1 MFDLMTQVMD
11 RLKGQTAP
19 MRIALVGGVVVL
31 LVGLAVVVAVTIGT
45 SFEPLYYNLD
55 PDDAAEVIQFLKKER
70 IEYRLVDQGRVIKVP
85 RKDVYETRL
94 QLVGSDLPRGG
105 VGFEI
110 FDKSNIGV
118 TEFVQNINYQR
129 ALQGELART
138 IREIRQVESARVHLV
153 IPKKSLFIEE
163 QKEATASV
171 ILKMKPGN
179 RLNKEQVE
187 GVMKLVAG
195 SVEGLHPAQV
205 TVLDTR
211 GMVLSQEIMQS
222 ANDKTMTARQISI
235 KREYE
240 SNLEK
245 RLRTM
250 MERVVG
256 LQKVVVRVSTL
267 MDFSRVERT
276 EELFDPDQTA
286 VRSEHLLSVANQE
299 PAAAGQGVPGVASN
313 VPGAVA
319 PVQVGAGTTAAS
331 NKDDQTRN
339 YEVSKTVSHTLLPVG
354 TVKNISVAVLVDGL
368 YREVGKDQKP
378 EFAPRSDA
386 DMLVYT
392 SMVKKA
398 IGFNKKRGDQVEV
411 ACVPFD
417 TASMAE
423 EVKAMKSAERY
434 HLIMIGAKYVLLALG
449 FLIFYLKVLKPL
461 LLFITQQFTMAV
473 PAGQEKSAARG
484 MGEMAEEVTEQ
495 VEIKKERTMMDQ
507 IRDYAGSN
515 PDEVARI
522 IKIWLKEQAS

>member
-1 MFDLMTQVMD
+1 MFDWMKQVLN
-11 RLKGQTAP
+11 RLKAQTVATQ
-19 MRIALVGGVVVL
+19 IALVGGIVVL
-31 LVGLAVVVAVTIGT
+31 LVGLVTILVLSIGT

-85 RKDVYETRL
+85 RRDVYETRL
-94 QLVGSDLPRGG
+94 KLVGSDLPRGG

-110 FDKSNIGV
+110 FDKSNLGV
-118 TEFVQNINYQR
+118 SEFVQNINYQR

-153 IPKKSLFIEE
+153 IPKKSLFIDE

-179 RLNKEQVE
+179 RLNKDQVE

-195 SVEGLHPAQV
+195 SVEGLEPAQV

-211 GMVLSQEIMQS
+211 GMVLSQEILQ
-222 ANDKTMTARQISI
+222 AADDKTMTARQLSI
-235 KREYE
+235 KRDYE
-240 SNLEK
+240 SSLEK

-256 LQKVVVRVSTL
+256 LQKVVVRVSAV
-267 MDFSRVERT
+267 MDFSQVEKT
-276 EELFDPDQTA
+276 EELYDPDQTA
-286 VRSEHLLSVANQE
+286 VRSEHLLSAFNQK
-299 PAAAGQGVPGVASN
+299 PAAAGQGVPGVVSN
-313 VPGAVA
+313 VPGGTA
-319 PVQVGAGTTAAS
+319 PGQAGAGGGAGS
-331 NKDDQTRN
+331 RKDDQTRN

-354 TVKNISVAVLVDGL
+354 TVKNVSVAVLVDGM
-368 YREVGKDQKP
+368 YKEAGKGKKP
-378 EFAPRSDA
+378 EFVSRSDE
-386 DMLVYT
+386 DLLVYT
-392 SMVKKA
+392 NMVKKA

-423 EVKAMKSAERY
+423 EVKAMKWAERY
-434 HLIMIGAKYVLLALG
+434 HLFMVAGRYALLILG
-449 FLIFYLKVLKPL
+449 LLILYLKVLKPL
-461 LLFITQQFTMAV
+461 FSFIGQQLSASSQRT
-473 PAGQEKSAARG
+473 SAARG
-484 MGEMAEEVTEQ
+484 MGEMAEEVAEQ

-507 IRDYAGSN
+507 IRDYARSN

-522 IKIWLKEQAS
+522 IKMWLKEPSS

>member
-1 MFDLMTQVMD
+1 MFDWMKQVMD
-11 RLKGQTAP
+11 RLKGQTVP

-31 LVGLAVVVAVTIGT
+31 LVGLAVAVAVSIGT

-55 PDDAAEVIQFLKKER
+55 PDAAAEVIQFLKKER

-94 QLVGSDLPRGG
+94 KLVGSDLPRGG

-110 FDKSNIGV
+110 FDKSNLGV

-129 ALQGELART
+129 ALQGELVRT
-138 IREIRQVESARVHLV
+138 IKEIRQVESARVHLV

-163 QKEATASV
+163 QKETTASV
-171 ILKMKPGN
+171 VLKMKPGS
-179 RLNKEQVE
+179 RLNKKQVD

-211 GMVLSQEIMQS
+211 GIVLSQEIMQS
-222 ANDKTMTARQISI
+222 ADDKTMTARQIGI

-240 SNLEK
+240 NNLEK

-250 MERVVG
+250 IERVVG
-256 LQKVVVRVSTL
+256 LQKVVVRVSAP
-267 MDFSRVERT
+267 MDFSQVEKT

-286 VRSEHLLSVANQE
+286 VRSEHLLSAANQE

-313 VPGAVA
+313 VPGAGTPTQTA
-319 PVQVGAGTTAAS
+319 GGGAKVS
-331 NKDDQTRN
+331 KKDDQTRN

-354 TVKNISVAVLVDGL
+354 TVKNISVAVLVDGI
-368 YREVGKDQKP
+368 YKEASKDQKP
-378 EFAPRSDA
+378 EFTPRSDA

-417 TASMAE
+417 TTSMAE

-434 HLIMIGAKYVLLALG
+434 DLIMVGAKYVLLALG
-449 FLIFYLKVLKPL
+449 LFIFYLKLLKPL
-461 LLFITQQFTMAV
+461 LLFIAQQLTMTG
-473 PAGQEKSAARG
+473 PAGERSTARG

-522 IKIWLKEQAS
+522 IKIWLKEQTG

>member
-1 MFDLMTQVMD
+1 MFDWMKQILN
-11 RLKGQTAP
+11 RLKAQSVS
-19 MRIALVGGVVVL
+19 MQIALVGGVVVL
-31 LVGLAVVVAVTIGT
+31 LVGLVTILVVSIGT

-70 IEYRLVDQGRVIKVP
+70 IEYQLVDQGRVIKVP

-94 QLVGSDLPRGG
+94 KLVGSDLPRGG

-110 FDKSNIGV
+110 FDKSNLGV
-118 TEFVQNINYQR
+118 SEFVQNINYQR

-153 IPKKSLFIEE
+153 IPKKSLFIDE

-179 RLNKEQVE
+179 RLNREQVE

-195 SVEGLHPAQV
+195 SVEGLEPAQV

-211 GMVLSQEIMQS
+211 GMVLSQEILQ
-222 ANDKTMTARQISI
+222 AADDKTMTARQLSI
-235 KREYE
+235 KRDYE
-240 SNLEK
+240 NGLEK

-250 MERVVG
+250 MGRVVG
-256 LQKVVVRVSTL
+256 LQKVVVRVSASL
-267 MDFSRVERT
+267 DFSQVEKT
-276 EELFDPDQTA
+276 EELYDPDQTA
-286 VRSEHLLSVANQE
+286 VRSEHLLSASNQK

-313 VPGAVA
+313 VPGGTA
-319 PVQVGAGTTAAS
+319 PGQAGIGAAPGS
-331 NKDDQTRN
+331 RKDDQTRN

-354 TVKNISVAVLVDGL
+354 TVKNISVAVLVDGI
-368 YREVGKDQKP
+368 YKEASKGQKP
-378 EFAPRSDA
+378 EFISRSDE
-386 DMLVYT
+386 DLLVYT
-392 SMVKKA
+392 NMVKKA

-423 EVKAMKSAERY
+423 EVKAMKWAERY
-434 HLIMIGAKYVLLALG
+434 HLVMVVGRYVLLILG
-449 FLIFYLKVLKPL
+449 LLILYLKVLKPL
-461 LLFITQQFTMAV
+461 LSFIGQQLSASSQRT
-473 PAGQEKSAARG
+473 SAARG
-484 MGEMAEEVTEQ
+484 MGEMAEEVAEQ

-507 IRDYAGSN
+507 IRDYARSN

-522 IKIWLKEQAS
+522 IKMWLKEQSS

>member
-1 MFDLMTQVMD
+1 MFDWMKPIMD
-11 RLKGQTAP
+11 RLKAQSVP

-31 LVGLAVVVAVTIGT
+31 LVGLGTVLAVSIGT

-94 QLVGSDLPRGG
+94 QLVRSDFPRGG

-110 FDKSNIGV
+110 FDKSNLGV

-179 RLNKEQVE
+179 RLDKEQVE

-195 SVEGLHPAQV
+195 SVEGLQPAQV
-205 TVLDTR
+205 TVLDSR
-211 GMVLSQEIMQS
+211 GMVLSQEIMQP
-222 ANDKTMTARQISI
+222 ADDKTMTSRQMSI
-235 KREYE
+235 KQEYE
-240 SNLEK
+240 RNLEK

-250 MERVVG
+250 IERVVG
-256 LQKVVVRVSTL
+256 LQKVVVRVSAP
-267 MDFSRVERT
+267 MNFSQVEKT
-276 EELFDPDQTA
+276 EEMFDPDQTA
-286 VRSEHLLSVANQE
+286 LRSEHLLSVANQE

-313 VPGAVA
+313 VPG
-319 PVQVGAGTTAAS
+319 GTTPNQTGGGAKAS
-331 NKDDQTRN
+331 KKDDQTRN

-354 TVKNISVAVLVDGL
+354 TVKNISVAVLVDGT
-368 YREVGKDQKP
+368 YKEAGKDQKP
-378 EFAPRSDA
+378 EFVPRTDE
-386 DMLVYT
+386 DLLVYT
-392 SMVKKA
+392 NMVKKA

-423 EVKAMKSAERY
+423 EVKAMKWAERY
-434 HLIMIGAKYVLLALG
+434 HLIKVVARYVLLVLG
-449 FLIFYLKVLKPL
+449 LLILYLKVFKPL
-461 LLFITQQFTMAV
+461 LSFISQQFTMAA
-473 PAGQEKSAARG
+473 PAGGGKSAARG
-484 MGEMAEEVTEQ
+484 VGEMAEEVTEQ
-495 VEIKKERTMMDQ
+495 VEIRKERTMMDQ
-507 IRDYAGSN
+507 IRDYARSN
-515 PDEVARI
+515 PEEVARI
-522 IKIWLKEQAS
+522 IKIWLKEQTT

>member
-1 MFDLMTQVMD
+1 MFDWMKQIMD
-11 RLKGQTAP
+11 RLKSQTVP
-19 MRIALVGGVVVL
+19 MRIALVGSVVVL
-31 LVGLAVVVAVTIGT
+31 LVGLAVAVAVTIGT

-55 PDDAAEVIQFLKKER
+55 SDDAAEVIQFLKKER

-94 QLVGSDLPRGG
+94 KLVGSNLPRGG

-110 FDKSNIGV
+110 FDKSNLGV

-138 IREIRQVESARVHLV
+138 IREIRQVESSRVHLV

-195 SVEGLHPAQV
+195 SVEGLQPAQV

-211 GMVLSQEIMQS
+211 GMVLSQEIMQPED
-222 ANDKTMTARQISI
+222 DKTMTASQISI

-256 LQKVVVRVSTL
+256 LQKVVVRVSAP
-267 MDFSRVERT
+267 MDFSQVEKT

-286 VRSEHLLSVANQE
+286 VRSEHLLTAANQE

-313 VPGAVA
+313 VPGATA
-319 PVQVGAGTTAAS
+319 STQTGGGAKVS
-331 NKDDQTRN
+331 KKDDQTRN

-354 TVKNISVAVLVDGL
+354 TVKNISVAVLVDGI
-368 YREVGKDQKP
+368 YKEAGKDQKP
-378 EFAPRSDA
+378 EFVPRA
-386 DMLVYT
+386 DKDLLVYT

-434 HLIMIGAKYVLLALG
+434 HLIMVGAKYALLALG
-449 FLIFYLKVLKPL
+449 LLIFYLKVLKPL
-461 LLFITQQFTMAV
+461 LLFITQQLTMTGSV
-473 PAGQEKSAARG
+473 GKRSAARG
-484 MGEMAEEVTEQ
+484 IGEMAEEVTEQ

-522 IKIWLKEQAS
+522 IKMWLKEQTS

>member
-1 MFDLMTQVMD
+1 MFDWMKQILN

-31 LVGLAVVVAVTIGT
+31 LVGLAVAVAVTIST
-45 SFEPLYYNLD
+45 SFKPLYYNLD
-55 PDDAAEVIQFLKKER
+55 PDAAAEVVQFLKKER
-70 IEYRLVDQGRVIKVP
+70 IEYRLVDQGRVIKVA

-94 QLVGSDLPRGG
+94 KLVGSNLPRGG

-110 FDKSNIGV
+110 FDKSNLGI

-138 IREIRQVESARVHLV
+138 IREIRQVKSARVHLV

-179 RLNKEQVE
+179 RLNKKQVE

-195 SVEGLHPAQV
+195 SVEGLQPVQV

-211 GMVLSQEIMQS
+211 GMVLSQEILQS
-222 ANDKTMTARQISI
+222 ADDKTMTARQISI

-256 LQKVVVRVSTL
+256 LQKVVVRVSAP
-267 MDFSRVERT
+267 MDFSQVEKT
-276 EELFDPDQTA
+276 EELFDPDLTA

-299 PAAAGQGVPGVASN
+299 PAAAGQGAPGVASN
-313 VPGAVA
+313 VPGAAAQA
-319 PVQVGAGTTAAS
+319 PAGAGAS
-331 NKDDQTRN
+331 ASKKDDQTRN

-354 TVKNISVAVLVDGL
+354 TVKNISVAVLVDGI
-368 YREVGKDQKP
+368 YEEAGKDQKP

-434 HLIMIGAKYVLLALG
+434 HLIMVG
-449 FLIFYLKVLKPL
+449 
-461 LLFITQQFTMAV
+461 
-473 PAGQEKSAARG
+473 
-484 MGEMAEEVTEQ
+484 
-495 VEIKKERTMMDQ
+495 
-507 IRDYAGSN
+507 
-515 PDEVARI
+515 
-522 IKIWLKEQAS
+522 

>member
-1 MFDLMTQVMD
+1 MFDWMKQILN

-31 LVGLAVVVAVTIGT
+31 LVGLAVAVAVTIST

-55 PDDAAEVIQFLKKER
+55 PDAAAEVVQFLKKER
-70 IEYRLVDQGRVIKVP
+70 IEYRLVDQGRVIKVA

-94 QLVGSDLPRGG
+94 KLVGSNLPRGG

-110 FDKSNIGV
+110 FDKSNLGI

-138 IREIRQVESARVHLV
+138 IREIRQVKSARVHLV

-179 RLNKEQVE
+179 RLNKKQVE

-195 SVEGLHPAQV
+195 SVEGLQPVQV

-211 GMVLSQEIMQS
+211 GMVLSQESLQS
-222 ANDKTMTARQISI
+222 ADDKTMTSRQISI

-250 MERVVG
+250 IEQVVG
-256 LQKVVVRVSTL
+256 LQKVVVRVSAP
-267 MDFSRVERT
+267 MDFSQVEKT
-276 EELFDPDQTA
+276 EELFDPDLTA
-286 VRSEHLLSVANQE
+286 VRSEHILSVANQE
-299 PAAAGQGVPGVASN
+299 PAAAGQGAPGVASN
-313 VPGAVA
+313 VPGAAAQA
-319 PVQVGAGTTAAS
+319 PAGAGAS
-331 NKDDQTRN
+331 ASKKDDQTRN

-354 TVKNISVAVLVDGL
+354 TVKNISVAVLVDGV
-368 YREVGKDQKP
+368 YEEAGKDQKP

-392 SMVKKA
+392 NMVKKA

-434 HLIMIGAKYVLLALG
+434 HLIMVGAKYLLLALG
-449 FLIFYLKVLKPL
+449 LLIFYLKVLKPL
-461 LLFITQQFTMAV
+461 LAFIASQFTMAA
-473 PAGQEKSAARG
+473 PAGEKKGAARG
-484 MGEMAEEVTEQ
+484 VGEMAEEVTEQ

-507 IRDYAGSN
+507 IRDYAQSN
-515 PDEVARI
+515 PGEVARI
-522 IKIWLKEQAS
+522 MKIWLKEQTS